1 MKILFV
7 HAPPDLYGAS
17 RSLLRLTNRLKQD
30 GHSVKVILPLYGELV
45 DALKSNGI
53 EIIIQ
58 ENLSNISRKRFKS
71 FFFVIMFIFRI
82 PFSVL
87 RLIKIIKS
95 FKPDILHTN
104 TSLIVS
110 SSIAAKICGI
120 RHIWHVRESFTE
132 FGFLWKYYRQFIQ
145 NFSSNIICVSTP
157 ISQQFKKRLI
167 GNKVITIYN
176 GIPKEEFISI
186 EEKRITTF
194 KSQFGLNGHII
205 VGVVGRIKF
214 GRKGQDV
221 FLKAAALLKDSFPN
235 VRYLIIGSTFPGNEK
250 HLELLYDLIE
260 ELDLGKFVILT
271 GDVED
276 IQIAYSSLD
285 VSVLPSNFPEPFSGV
300 VIESMAMAKP
310 VVGTRIGGTVE
321 QIEDGV
327 TGFLVEPNDPES
339 MAAALEKLLCNPEL
353 RDSMSNAGRHSFEK
367 QFEFGHFYK
376 TVLDL
381 YKTPGSMISR
391 K

>member
-186 EEKRITTF
+186 EEKRLTTF